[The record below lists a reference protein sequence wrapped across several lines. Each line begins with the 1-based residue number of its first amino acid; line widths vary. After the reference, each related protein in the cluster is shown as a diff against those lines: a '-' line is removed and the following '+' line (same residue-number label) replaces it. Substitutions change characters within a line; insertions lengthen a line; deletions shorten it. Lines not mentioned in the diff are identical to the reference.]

1 MWATNGFGAAAG
13 VVGAGSVGCIGAVAG
28 DNSDKVVVVEY
39 KRETSIVSEKDKRDW
54 ILIILEFC

>member
-28 DNSDKVVVVEY
+28 DNSDKVVVVE
-39 KRETSIVSEKDKRDW
+39 
-54 ILIILEFC
+54 